1 MLCWLNYVLDLDRI
15 RRRNHPSVVII
26 STAKGGSTGNLKF
39 VGSADCRCKGVGREG
54 VDSFFTELVPF
65 VVCSDKERVSK
76 LFCLACRHDV
86 SSGVVGG

>member
-1 MLCWLNYVLDLDRI
+1 MVI
-15 RRRNHPSVVII
+15 VV
-26 STAKGGSTGNLKF
+26 KGRGGITGDLKF
-39 VGSADCRCKGVGREG
+39 VGSAGCRCKGVGRGG